1 MRIFILI
8 LASLFAFG
16 APEVRASESLEETA
30 EELVVSLSSEQSTAA
45 KRIAK
50 PAPAPQSPLPVA
62 CASTGRHV
70 DASAEPEALFIRNR
84 VLRL

>member
-16 APEVRASESLEETA
+16 APEVRAGESLEETA
-30 EELVVSLSSEQSTAA
+30 EELVVNLSSEQSTAA
-45 KRIAK
+45 KRIVK
-50 PAPAPQSPLPVA
+50 PAPAPQYPFPVA
-62 CASTGRHV
+62 SASIGRLV
-70 DASAEPEALFIRNR
+70 DLSAEPEVLFLRNR